1 MKEFKVQ
8 TLILIAIAF
17 ILGMSEFI
25 IIGVLGNIAK
35 TFQVS
40 FASVGFLTTIFAL
53 IYAISTPILS
63 LLIGKSSLK
72 KVMNVV
78 LSCFILGNL
87 LAAVA
92 SSFTMLTVARVITAL
107 VSGIT
112 ISITITF
119 ATHIAPLSKRA
130 WIVAWVFSGFSIA
143 SVFGVPVGTWLS
155 GLFGWRLIFLIIAV
169 LAGIVLVLFDFSL
182 PGSLHQQPVKH
193 FTEQFQIFTD
203 HRIQLGILIPVFNL
217 GGVYVV
223 YTYATPILT
232 NHLGYSLTFVTF
244 FLLLY
249 GVASLLSNQYSGNL
263 AAHNGLP
270 RSIKF
275 YTLQLV
281 ALLATSLFFNVAW
294 VVLGAILI
302 MGFTIYLAGSTLQLF
317 YMSIAETAYPQS
329 LVLASSFNPIFS
341 NVGIAVGSACGG
353 LIVDHLGIPSLGF
366 GGAFLTAC
374 GLLTTWSLT
383 RRLKKQSK

>member
-1 MKEFKVQ
+1 
-8 TLILIAIAF
+8 
-17 ILGMSEFI
+17 
-25 IIGVLGNIAK
+25 
-35 TFQVS
+35 
-40 FASVGFLTTIFAL
+40 
-53 IYAISTPILS
+53 
-63 LLIGKSSLK
+63 
-72 KVMNVV
+72 MNVV

-87 LAAVA
+87 IAATA
-92 SSFTMLTVARVITAL
+92 SSFTLLTVARIITAL

-119 ATHIAPLSKRA
+119 ATHIAPVPKRA

-155 GLFGWRLIFLIIAV
+155 GLFGWRLIFLLIAV
-169 LAGIVLVLFDFSL
+169 LAGIILILFDFSL
-182 PGSLHQQPVKH
+182 PGSLHQQPVNH
-193 FTEQFQIFTD
+193 FTEQFKILTD
-203 HRIQLGILIPVFNL
+203 HRIQLGILIPIFNL

-232 NHLGYSLTFVTF
+232 DHFGYSLTFVTV

-263 AAHNGLP
+263 AAHNGLQ
-270 RSIKF
+270 RSLKF
-275 YTLQLV
+275 YLLQLG
-281 ALLATSLFFNVAW
+281 ALLATSFFFNVPGA
-294 VVLGAILI
+294 VLGAILI

-317 YMSIAETAYPQS
+317 YMSIAETDYPQS

-353 LIVDHLGIPSLGF
+353 LIVDHLGMSALGF
-366 GGAFLTAC
+366 GGAVLTAG
-374 GLLTTWSLT
+374 GLLTTWYLT
-383 RRLKKQSK
+383 KRFKPK